1 MKKNIALVAG
11 GYSGEYA
18 ISVLSAQTIEQNIDA
33 NLYNVYKIII
43 TKQSW
48 LHTTASGQEVHVNR
62 DDFSL
67 TINNEKI
74 KFDGVFIGIHGTP
87 GEDGKLQGYFEML
100 DIPFT
105 GCGAITSGISFNK
118 IFCNR
123 VVAFSNV
130 VNVAKSVHL
139 HKANP
144 LSTEQ
149 ILNQLTL
156 PLFVKPCEGG
166 SSLGTNKVKDPSEM
180 QAAVDSA
187 FAVDD
192 QIMAEEY
199 VAGRELTIGV
209 YKINNQIYTLPC
221 TEVISEKEF
230 FDYEAKYQ
238 GASKEITPAQVPDGV
253 AYAVADTAKRIY
265 ALLNCKGVVR
275 VDFILQ
281 NETNALYFL
290 EINTMPGQ
298 SAESIVPQQ
307 VRAAGMKLQDFYG
320 QLIEE
325 ALR

>member
-18 ISVLSAQTIEQNIDA
+18 ISVKSAVTIQQNINPD
-33 NLYNVYKIII
+33 LYNVYKIII
-43 TKQSW
+43 TKDSW
-48 LHTTASGQEVHVNR
+48 LHTTIDGQNVSINR

-67 TINNEKI
+67 TINNNKI
-74 KFDGVFIGIHGTP
+74 TFDCVFIGIHGTP

-123 VVAFSNV
+123 VVAFSGIV
-130 VNVAKSVHL
+130 HVAKSVHL
-139 HKANP
+139 HKDAPPSNDA
-144 LSTEQ
+144 
-149 ILNQLTL
+149 ILQEITL

-166 SSLGTNKVKDPSEM
+166 SSLGTNKVKEPAQL
-180 QAAVDSA
+180 QAAIDAA
-187 FAVDD
+187 FAVDN
-192 QIMAEEY
+192 QIMAEAF
-199 VAGRELTIGV
+199 VGGRELTIGI
-209 YKINNQIYTLPC
+209 YKINGQIFSLPC

-238 GASKEITPAQVPDGV
+238 GASKEITPAQIPD
-253 AYAVADTAKRIY
+253 AIALEVADKAKRIY
-265 ALLNCKGVVR
+265 TLLNCKGVVR
-275 VDFILQ
+275 IDFILE
-281 NETNALYFL
+281 NITNALYFL

-307 VRAAGMKLQDFYG
+307 VRAAGMQLQDFYG
-320 QLIEE
+320 QIIAE
-325 ALR
+325 AMR